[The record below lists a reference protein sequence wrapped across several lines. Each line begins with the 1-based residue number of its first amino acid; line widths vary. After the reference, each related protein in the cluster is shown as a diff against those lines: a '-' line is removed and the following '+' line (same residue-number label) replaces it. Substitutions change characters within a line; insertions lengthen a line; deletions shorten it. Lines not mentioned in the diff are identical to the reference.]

1 MSRVLESSIDRPIAV
16 SRASGTANA
25 AAHGTANATAHG
37 TANGTA
43 DAESMRRRMRR
54 REAVLAELEDR
65 RTLRHRIAPRASR
78 FERERD
84 AVRRNLLLM

>member
-1 MSRVLESSIDRPIAV
+1 MSRVLGSSTDRRIAL
-16 SRASGTANA
+16 SRAGGTPNAKANA
-25 AAHGTANATAHG
+25 RAS
-37 TANGTA
+37 GTA

-54 REAVLAELEDR
+54 EAVLAELEDR
-65 RTLRHRIAPRASR
+65 RSLRHRIAPRASR

>member
-1 MSRVLESSIDRPIAV
+1 MSRVLESSIDRRIAL
-16 SRASGTANA
+16 SRASGASN
-25 AAHGTANATAHG
+25 G
-37 TANGTA
+37 TANGTT
-43 DAESMRRRMRR
+43 DAESMRRRIRR

-65 RTLRHRIAPRASR
+65 RSLRHRIALRASR

>member
-1 MSRVLESSIDRPIAV
+1 MSRVLESSIDRRIAL
-16 SRASGTANA
+16 SRASGASNA
-25 AAHGTANATAHG
+25 ASDAAANG

-43 DAESMRRRMRR
+43 DAESMRHRMRR

-65 RTLRHRIAPRASR
+65 RSLRHRIALRASR

>member
-1 MSRVLESSIDRPIAV
+1 MSRVLESSIDRRV
-16 SRASGTANA
+16 TLSRASGASNA
-25 AAHGTANATAHG
+25 AANA

-65 RTLRHRIAPRASR
+65 RSLRHRIALRASR